1 MDIKRELVVKL
12 KSLLRQSREIF
23 SLMPDKDDEATIVQT
38 IRDEVEFKG
47 SRIWVL
53 ICAIFIASLGLNVNS
68 TAVII
73 GAMLI
78 SPLMNPIVGLGLGL
92 AIYDMELVR
101 KSAKSLGIMVLISI
115 TTATLYF
122 VVSPLSQAQSELLAR
137 TQPTIYDVLIAI
149 TGGVAGI
156 LANSTKIK
164 GNIIMG
170 VAIATALMPPLCT
183 AGYGLSQGSLS
194 YFAGASYLFIINT
207 IFIAVSTL
215 AIVKLMQFTPVAFVS
230 AERERKTHRWIIGI
244 IICVVTP
251 SVYTGFTLVH
261 SSIQEDAV
269 NRFVRDELNIR
280 GHQALKYSLVK
291 TDSLIYLDVALLG
304 RKVDSLEL
312 DSLRQ
317 IMHTRYPLKDV
328 ALVLRQDFMTSN
340 DSSDLLLSR
349 EILMKQLY
357 SKQEEFLIKQ
367 QSERDSLLNLLDQ
380 TQRSRKELK
389 AIEVELLAL
398 FPEIEVCRLA
408 DISMNGRSIYLLGYQ
423 AGQSFA
429 PKEQDRIRAWLST
442 RLMVDELAF
451 LRL

>member
-1 MDIKRELVVKL
+1 MIRLREVF
-12 KSLLRQSREIF
+12 SLL
-23 SLMPDKDDEATIVQT
+23 PDKDDEATMIQT

-47 SRIWVL
+47 ARIWVL
-53 ICAIFIASLGLNVNS
+53 ICAVFIASLGLNVNS

-92 AIYDMELVR
+92 AIYDIALVR
-101 KSAKSLGIMVLISI
+101 KSVKSLGIMVLISVI
-115 TTATLYF
+115 TATLYF
-122 VVSPLSQAQSELLAR
+122 AISPLSQAQSELLAR

-149 TGGVAGI
+149 AGGIAGI

-183 AGYGLSQGSLS
+183 AGYGLSQGNMT
-194 YFAGASYLFIINT
+194 YFFGASYLFMINT

-215 AIVKLMQFTPVAFVS
+215 TVVKLMKFTPVAFVS
-230 AERERKTHRWIIGI
+230 EERERKIHRWIIWI
-244 IICVVTP
+244 IAGVVAP
-251 SVYTGFTLVH
+251 SIYTGFVLVH
-261 SSIQEDAV
+261 NSIQEDAV

-291 TDSLIYLDVALLG
+291 TDSLSYLDVALLG

-317 IMHTRYPLKDV
+317 IMQTRYALRDV
-328 ALVLRQDFMTSN
+328 ALVLRQDFMSSN
-340 DSSDLLLSR
+340 DSNDLVLSR

-357 SKQEEFLIKQ
+357 NKQEEFLHAQ
-367 QSERDSLLNLLDQ
+367 QRERDSLITLLGKAR
-380 TQRSRKELK
+380 RSSEDVQSIERELS
-389 AIEVELLAL
+389 LL
-398 FPEIEVCRLA
+398 FPEVESCRLA
-408 DISMNGRSIYLLGYQ
+408 DVSMENKSIYILAYKAQKDISVDAKARIKSWIESRLKVEEL
-423 AGQSFA
+423 SFYH
-429 PKEQDRIRAWLST
+429 L
-442 RLMVDELAF
+442 
-451 LRL
+451 